1 MNANDPAF
9 PVSGEAAG
17 KPYSSFPGM
26 TLRAYFAA
34 MPLGEKEFDMLSDSF
49 FAKFPD
55 RKEVS
60 LAELR
65 VVNADALIAE
75 LAKPV
80 TNQSS
85 QC

>member
-1 MNANDPAF
+1 MSLSDEELYNP
-9 PVSGEAAG
+9 P
-17 KPYSSFPGM
+17 SSARNLSM
-26 TLRAYFAA
+26 REYFAA
-34 MPLGEKEFDMLSDSF
+34 MPLSEKEFDLLSDSF
-49 FAKFPD
+49 FEKFPD